1 MICPFC
7 KEDVA
12 DPCHNTVEMQQRAST
27 PVLRCNEAL
36 KNLKGI
42 VFG

>member
-7 KEDVA
+7 KQDLEN
-12 DPCHNTVEMQQRAST
+12 PCHNTVEMQQRASEHID
-27 PVLRCNEAL
+27 RCKMAL
-36 KNLKGI
+36 KSLTGI